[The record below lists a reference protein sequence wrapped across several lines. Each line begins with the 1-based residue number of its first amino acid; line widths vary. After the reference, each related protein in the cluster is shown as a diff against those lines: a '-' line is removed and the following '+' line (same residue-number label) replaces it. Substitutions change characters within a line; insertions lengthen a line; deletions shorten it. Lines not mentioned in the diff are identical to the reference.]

1 MLAPKN
7 RVTTLTN
14 MKISSLLK
22 KTPLKRFFD
31 KAPVVAVIPLH
42 GVIASGGGKLRGE
55 NLNLL
60 GLAQVINDAFEVK
73 GVKAIA
79 LSINSPGGSPV
90 QSSLI
95 AKRIRQL
102 ADEKEIPVF
111 AFAEDV
117 MASGGYWLGLCA
129 DEIYADENSVV
140 GSIGVISAG
149 FGFTGL
155 MEKLGVDRR
164 MYSAGENKAK
174 LDPFSPEKESDVEW
188 LKKLQVEIHEN
199 FKTYVKDRRG
209 DRLKKRKDKEL
220 FSGDVWTGP
229 RAMELGLIDG
239 ISDLR
244 SFMREKY
251 GDKVKFHLLAG
262 RRSWIQKTLGLGT
275 QSIAADAVEAV
286 IDASKNEVA
295 WSRYGL

>member
-1 MLAPKN
+1 
-7 RVTTLTN
+7 
-14 MKISSLLK
+14 MKISALID
-22 KTPLKRFFD
+22 KTPLKRFR
-31 KAPVVAVIPLH
+31 KKNPVVAVIPLH

-55 NLNLL
+55 QLNLS
-60 GLAQVINDAFEVK
+60 GLAEIINDAFEAK
-73 GVKAIA
+73 GLTAVA
-79 LSINSPGGSPV
+79 LAINSPGGSPV

-102 ADEKEIPVF
+102 ADEKEVPVY

-129 DEIYADENSVV
+129 DEIYADLNSVV

-164 MYSAGENKAK
+164 TYSAGENKAK
-174 LDPFSPEKESDVEW
+174 LDPFSPEKASDVEW
-188 LKKLQVEIHEN
+188 LKKLQMEIHEN
-199 FKTYVKDRRG
+199 FKAYVKERRG

-220 FSGDVWTGP
+220 FSGDVWTGTK
-229 RAMELGLIDG
+229 ATELGLIDG
-239 ISDLR
+239 ISDMR
-244 SFMREKY
+244 SFMRKKY
-251 GDKVKFHLLAG
+251 GEKVRFQLLEG
-262 RRSWIQKTLGLGT
+262 RKSWFQKTLGLGS
-275 QSIAADAVEAV
+275 QSITSQAAGDL
-286 IDASKNEVA
+286 IASAKNEAA

>member
-1 MLAPKN
+1 
-7 RVTTLTN
+7 

-22 KTPLKRFFD
+22 KTPLKRFMKD
-31 KAPVVAVIPLH
+31 VPVVAVIPLH

-55 NLNLL
+55 NLNLM

-102 ADEKEIPVF
+102 AEEKDLPVY

-164 MYSAGENKAK
+164 TYSAGENKAK

-229 RAMELGLIDG
+229 RATELGLIDG

-286 IDASKNEVA
+286 IDASKNETA

>member
-1 MLAPKN
+1 
-7 RVTTLTN
+7 
-14 MKISSLLK
+14 MKISALID
-22 KTPLKRFFD
+22 KTPLKRFR
-31 KAPVVAVIPLH
+31 KKNPVVAVIPLH

-55 NLNLL
+55 QLNLS
-60 GLAQVINDAFEVK
+60 GLAEIINDAFETK
-73 GVKAIA
+73 GLTAVA
-79 LSINSPGGSPV
+79 LAINSPGGSPV

-102 ADEKEIPVF
+102 ADEKEVPVY

-129 DEIYADENSVV
+129 DEIYADLNSVV

-164 MYSAGENKAK
+164 TYSAGENKAK
-174 LDPFSPEKESDVEW
+174 LDPFSPEKASDVEW
-188 LKKLQVEIHEN
+188 LKKLQMEIHEN
-199 FKTYVKDRRG
+199 FKAYVKERRG

-220 FSGDVWTGP
+220 FSGDVWTGTK
-229 RAMELGLIDG
+229 ATELGLIDG
-239 ISDLR
+239 ISDMR
-244 SFMREKY
+244 SFMRKKY
-251 GDKVKFHLLAG
+251 GEKVRFQLLEG
-262 RRSWIQKTLGLGT
+262 RKSWFQKTLGLGS
-275 QSIAADAVEAV
+275 QSITSQAAGDL
-286 IDASKNEVA
+286 IASAKNEAA

>member
-1 MLAPKN
+1 
-7 RVTTLTN
+7 
-14 MKISSLLK
+14 MKSV
-22 KTPLKRFFD
+22 
-31 KAPVVAVIPLH
+31 PVVAVIPLH

-73 GVKAIA
+73 GVKAVA

-102 ADEKEIPVF
+102 ADEKEIPVY

-129 DEIYADENSVV
+129 DEIYADENSIV

-164 MYSAGENKAK
+164 TYSAGENKAK

-188 LKKLQVEIHEN
+188 LKKLQIEIHEN
-199 FKTYVKDRRG
+199 FKNFVKTRRG

-229 RAMELGLIDG
+229 RAAELGLIDG

-244 SFMREKY
+244 SFMRDKY

-286 IDASKNEVA
+286 IDASKNEAA

>member
-1 MLAPKN
+1 M
-7 RVTTLTN
+7 VTTLFS
-14 MKISSLLK
+14 MKISALID
-22 KTPLKRFFD
+22 KTPLKRFRKKD
-31 KAPVVAVIPLH
+31 PVVAVIPLH

-55 NLNLL
+55 QLNLL
-60 GLAQVINDAFEVK
+60 GLAEIINDAFETK
-73 GVKAIA
+73 NLKAVA
-79 LSINSPGGSPV
+79 LAVNSPGGSPV

-102 ADEKEIPVF
+102 ADEKEVPVY

-129 DEIYADENSVV
+129 DEIYADLNSVI

-155 MEKLGVDRR
+155 MEKVGVDRR

-188 LKKLQVEIHEN
+188 LKKLQMEIHEN
-199 FKTYVKDRRG
+199 FKAFVKERRG

-220 FSGDVWTGP
+220 FSGDVWTGTK
-229 RAMELGLIDG
+229 AVELGLIDG
-239 ISDLR
+239 ISDMR

-251 GDKVKFHLLAG
+251 GEKVKFQLLEG
-262 RRSWIQKTLGLGT
+262 RKSWFQKTLGLGS
-275 QSIAADAVEAV
+275 QSLTSQAVGDLV
-286 IDASKNEVA
+286 ASAKNEA
-295 WSRYGL
+295 HWNRFGL

>member
-1 MLAPKN
+1 
-7 RVTTLTN
+7 
-14 MKISSLLK
+14 MKIFNWIE
-22 KTPLKRFFD
+22 KTPLKRF
-31 KAPVVAVIPLH
+31 KKNTPVVAVIPLH

-60 GLAQVINDAFEVK
+60 GLAQVINDAFETK
-73 GVKAIA
+73 GLKAVA

-95 AKRIRQL
+95 AKRIRAL
-102 ADEKEIPVF
+102 ADEKEIPVY

-174 LDPFSPEKESDVEW
+174 LDPFSAEKESDVEW
-188 LKKLQVEIHEN
+188 LKKLQIEIHES
-199 FKTYVKDRRG
+199 FKTFVKERRG

-229 RAMELGLIDG
+229 RAAELGLIDG
-239 ISDLR
+239 IGDVR

-251 GDKVKFHLLAG
+251 GDKVKFELLEG
-262 RRSWIQKTLGLGT
+262 RRSWIQRTLGLGS
-275 QSIAADAVEAV
+275 QSFTTEAIGSALSAAKSEA
-286 IDASKNEVA
+286 A
-295 WSRYGL
+295 WNRYGL

>member
-1 MLAPKN
+1 
-7 RVTTLTN
+7 
-14 MKISSLLK
+14 MKLSSLIE
-22 KTPLKRFFD
+22 KTPLKRFRRKD
-31 KAPVVAVIPLH
+31 PVVAVLQLH
-42 GVIASGGGKLRGE
+42 GVIAPGQGKLRGE
-55 NLNLL
+55 QINLANMAML
-60 GLAQVINDAFEVK
+60 INDAFETK
-73 GVKAIA
+73 GLKAVA

-102 ADEKEIPVF
+102 ADEKKIPVY

-129 DEIYADENSVV
+129 DEIYADQNSVI

-155 MEKLGVDRR
+155 MEKLGVERR
-164 MYSAGENKAK
+164 MHAAGDNKAK
-174 LDPFSPEKESDVEW
+174 LDPFSPEKEEDVDW
-188 LKKLQVEIHEN
+188 LKKLQAEIHDN
-199 FKTYVKDRRG
+199 FKAFVKERRG
-209 DRLKKRKDKEL
+209 ERLKKRKDKEL

-229 RAMELGLIDG
+229 RAEDLGLIDG
-239 ISDLR
+239 IADLR

-251 GDKVKFHLLAG
+251 GDKVKFKLLEG
-262 RRSWIQKTLGLGT
+262 RRSWIQRTLGLGSH
-275 QSIAADAVEAV
+275 SIAAESVGAV
-286 IDASKNEVA
+286 IGAARSESE

>member
-1 MLAPKN
+1 
-7 RVTTLTN
+7 
-14 MKISSLLK
+14 MKISALID
-22 KTPLKRFFD
+22 KTPLKRFR
-31 KAPVVAVIPLH
+31 KKNPVVAVIPLH

-55 NLNLL
+55 QLNLS
-60 GLAQVINDAFEVK
+60 GLAEIINDAFETK
-73 GVKAIA
+73 GLTAVA
-79 LSINSPGGSPV
+79 LAINSPGGSPV

-102 ADEKEIPVF
+102 ADEKEVPVY

-129 DEIYADENSVV
+129 DEIYADLNSVV

-164 MYSAGENKAK
+164 TYSAGENKAK
-174 LDPFSPEKESDVEW
+174 LDPFSPEKASDVEW
-188 LKKLQVEIHEN
+188 LKKLQIEIHEN
-199 FKTYVKDRRG
+199 FKAYVKERRG

-220 FSGDVWTGP
+220 FSGDVWTGTK
-229 RAMELGLIDG
+229 ATELGLIDG
-239 ISDLR
+239 ISDMR
-244 SFMREKY
+244 SFMRKKY
-251 GDKVKFHLLAG
+251 GEKVRFQLLEG
-262 RRSWIQKTLGLGT
+262 RKSWFQKTLGLGS
-275 QSIAADAVEAV
+275 QSITSQAAGDL
-286 IDASKNEVA
+286 IASAKNEAA

>member
-1 MLAPKN
+1 M
-7 RVTTLTN
+7 VTTLFP
-14 MKISSLLK
+14 MKISALID
-22 KTPLKRFFD
+22 KTPLKRFRKKD
-31 KAPVVAVIPLH
+31 PVVAVIPLQ

-55 NLNLL
+55 QLNLL
-60 GLAQVINDAFEVK
+60 GLAEIINDAFETK
-73 GVKAIA
+73 NLKAVA
-79 LSINSPGGSPV
+79 LAVNSPGGSPV

-102 ADEKEIPVF
+102 ADEKEVPVY

-129 DEIYADENSVV
+129 DEIYADLNSVI

-155 MEKLGVDRR
+155 MEKVGVDRR

-188 LKKLQVEIHEN
+188 LKKLQTEIHEN
-199 FKTYVKDRRG
+199 FKAFVKERRG

-220 FSGDVWTGP
+220 FSGDVWTGTK
-229 RAMELGLIDG
+229 AVELGLIDG
-239 ISDLR
+239 ISDMR

-251 GDKVKFHLLAG
+251 GEKVKFQLLEG
-262 RRSWIQKTLGLGT
+262 RKSWFQKTLGLGS
-275 QSIAADAVEAV
+275 QSLTSQAVGDLV
-286 IDASKNEVA
+286 ASAKNEA
-295 WSRYGL
+295 HWNRFGL

>member
-1 MLAPKN
+1 
-7 RVTTLTN
+7 
-14 MKISSLLK
+14 MKIMKLIE

-60 GLAQVINDAFEVK
+60 GLAQVINDAFETK
-73 GVKAIA
+73 NLKAVA

-95 AKRIRQL
+95 AKRIRAL
-102 ADEKEIPVF
+102 ADEKEIPVY

-129 DEIYADENSVV
+129 DEIYADSNSVV

-155 MEKLGVDRR
+155 MDKLGVDRR

-188 LKKLQVEIHEN
+188 LKKLQVEIHES
-199 FKTYVKDRRG
+199 FKGFVKERRG
-209 DRLKKRKDKEL
+209 ERLKKRKDKEL
-220 FSGDVWTGP
+220 FSGDIWTGP
-229 RAMELGLIDG
+229 RAVELGLIDG
-239 ISDLR
+239 IGDVR

-251 GDKVKFHLLAG
+251 GEKVKFELLEG
-262 RRSWIQKTLGLGT
+262 RRSWIQKTLGLGS
-275 QSIAADAVEAV
+275 QSLTSQAIDSAVSAAKREA
-286 IDASKNEVA
+286 A
-295 WSRYGL
+295 WNRYGL

>member
-1 MLAPKN
+1 
-7 RVTTLTN
+7 

-22 KTPLKRFFD
+22 KTPLKRFLKD
-31 KAPVVAVIPLH
+31 VPVVAVIPLH

-55 NLNLL
+55 NLNLM
-60 GLAQVINDAFEVK
+60 GLAQIINDAFEVK

-102 ADEKEIPVF
+102 ADEKELPVY

-129 DEIYADENSVV
+129 DEIYADESSVV

-174 LDPFSPEKESDVEW
+174 LDPFSPEKQTDVEW

-229 RAMELGLIDG
+229 RATELGLIDG

-251 GDKVKFHLLAG
+251 GEDVKFHLLAG
-262 RRSWIQKTLGLGT
+262 RKSWIQKTLGLGAH
-275 QSIAADAVEAV
+275 SIGADAVEAV
-286 IDASKNEVA
+286 IDASKNEAA

>member
-1 MLAPKN
+1 MALA
-7 RVTTLTN
+7 V
-14 MKISSLLK
+14 
-22 KTPLKRFFD
+22 
-31 KAPVVAVIPLH
+31 
-42 GVIASGGGKLRGE
+42 
-55 NLNLL
+55 
-60 GLAQVINDAFEVK
+60 
-73 GVKAIA
+73 
-79 LSINSPGGSPV
+79 NSPGGSPV

-102 ADEKEIPVF
+102 ADEKEVPVY

-129 DEIYADENSVV
+129 DEIYADLNSVI

-155 MEKLGVDRR
+155 MEKVGVDRR

-188 LKKLQVEIHEN
+188 LKKLQMEIHEN
-199 FKTYVKDRRG
+199 FKAFVKERRG

-220 FSGDVWTGP
+220 FSGDVWTGTK
-229 RAMELGLIDG
+229 AVELGLIDG
-239 ISDLR
+239 ISDMR

-251 GDKVKFHLLAG
+251 GEKVKFQLLEG
-262 RRSWIQKTLGLGT
+262 RKSWFQKTLGLGS
-275 QSIAADAVEAV
+275 QSLTSQAVGDLIASA
-286 IDASKNEVA
+286 KNEA
-295 WSRYGL
+295 HWNRFGL